1 MTIGDFWIPSNCK
14 CRKKAIQKR
23 KLISV
28 FPVRIRTEQRNAYVW
43 HHLSA
48 YHLQTTFKR
57 VWAFDFVIEAK
68 YFHSTTAE
76 RREKKELAA
85 FKAFQSIKH
94 EPFDYP
100 IDSYWKTFEVIRAT
114 YESGGKKLFW
124 SRLTWQS
131 RFVAFL
137 YSATADGITLFTS
150 STSTFRHRIVT
161 SLSISWKRP

>member
-1 MTIGDFWIPSNCK
+1 MQKKSYPK
-14 CRKKAIQKR
+14 KKANLCVSCSDSDRTAKCVRLASPVCLSSPNDFQACLSIWFCYWSQIFPLHHSWTKR
-23 KLISV
+23 
-28 FPVRIRTEQRNAYVW
+28 
-43 HHLSA
+43 
-48 YHLQTTFKR
+48 
-57 VWAFDFVIEAK
+57 
-68 YFHSTTAE
+68 
-76 RREKKELAA
+76 KKELVA

-94 EPFDYP
+94 EPFDYS
-100 IDSYWKTFEVIRAT
+100 IDSYWKTFQVIRAT